1 MEIETMAASPTPSQ
15 KITKSYVDKLST
27 PETGQAFI
35 RDAELKGF
43 AVRVTS
49 SGSKSFILEKR
60 IDGKVKRLTL
70 GRYPELTVE
79 QARKEAHKLLGQIA
93 MGRNPPAEK
102 KSESLQGI
110 TLQQAFEDFIAVRK
124 QLKARTLYDYQ
135 RIMKTVLV
143 DWQNKAMLKISKDMV
158 AKRHSKIGAEHGKA
172 HANLAMR
179 FLRALYN
186 FAIAQYEDGNGN
198 SVLRE
203 NPVIRLTQTRAWYRV
218 ERRQTVIKPHE
229 LEPWFNAIMHL
240 KNDAISQ
247 NRETIRDYLLL
258 VLLTGLRREE
268 SASMTWNNIDL
279 KAKTLK
285 VIDTKNHLDH
295 TLPLSDFLYDLLQ
308 QRKNTAIN
316 EYVFQRANGA
326 GYISEQRKQIAK
338 VIKGSGVSFTIHDL
352 RRTFLT
358 IAESLDIPAYA
369 VKRLANHKMSNDVTA
384 GYIVADVERLRQPM
398 QKITD
403 YILKCAG
410 YKPSATVTNLAVKN
424 LQNNS

>member
-1 MEIETMAASPTPSQ
+1 
-15 KITKSYVDKLST
+15 
-27 PETGQAFI
+27 
-35 RDAELKGF
+35 
-43 AVRVTS
+43 
-49 SGSKSFILEKR
+49 
-60 IDGKVKRLTL
+60 
-70 GRYPELTVE
+70 
-79 QARKEAHKLLGQIA
+79 

-110 TLQQAFEDFIAVRK
+110 TLQQAFEDFIGVRK

-135 RIMKTVLV
+135 RIMKTVFV

-158 AKRHSKIGAEHGKA
+158 AKRHSKIGTEHGKA

-179 FLRALYN
+179 FLRALFN
-186 FAIAQYEDGNGN
+186 FAIAQYEDGSGN

-203 NPVIRLTQTRAWYRV
+203 NPVIRLTQTRAWYRI
-218 ERRQTVIKPHE
+218 ERRQTLIKPHE
-229 LEPWFNAIMHL
+229 LEPWFNAIMNL
-240 KNDAISQ
+240 KNDTISQ

-268 SASMTWNNIDL
+268 SASMTWDNIDL

-285 VIDTKNHLDH
+285 VTDTKNHLDH

-308 QRKNTAIN
+308 QRKNNAIN
-316 EYVFQRANGA
+316 KFVFQRANGT
-326 GYISEQRKQIAK
+326 GYISEQRKQTAK
-338 VIKGSGVSFTIHDL
+338 VIKESRVSFTIHDL

-410 YKPSATVTNLAVKN
+410 FRPSATITDLPIKY
-424 LQNNS
+424 LQSNTQNHTSLTD